1 MPPEHAITA
10 LPGVSGLISL
20 SVARTCLLPLG
31 HVSRAVRG
39 VDLEFFFI
47 APIPPVDSSIG
58 AADLRHLRQRQRR
71 RAFFGDTADYREQ
84 SVWKGSRDRNGS
96 KAWRFAG

>member
-10 LPGVSGLISL
+10 LPGAPRLISL
-20 SVARTCLLPLG
+20 SCGAHLSAAAWRCFGVV
-31 HVSRAVRG
+31 HG

-58 AADLRHLRQRQRR
+58 
-71 RAFFGDTADYREQ
+71 
-84 SVWKGSRDRNGS
+84 
-96 KAWRFAG
+96 